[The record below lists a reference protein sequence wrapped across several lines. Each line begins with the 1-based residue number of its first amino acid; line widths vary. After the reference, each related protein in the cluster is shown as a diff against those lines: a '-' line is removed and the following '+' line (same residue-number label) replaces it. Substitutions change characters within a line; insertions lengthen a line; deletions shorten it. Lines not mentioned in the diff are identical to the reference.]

1 MFTLTGAQD
10 AACQQ
15 DAVLRWDCSKFLSD
29 LSVPRDLIGFGV
41 YTVVYNFKMSV
52 FTCTGEM
59 YQSWEGANGG

>member
-29 LSVPRDLIGFGV
+29 LSVPRDLILFGV
-41 YTVVYNFKMSV
+41 YTVVYNF
-52 FTCTGEM
+52 
-59 YQSWEGANGG
+59 NL